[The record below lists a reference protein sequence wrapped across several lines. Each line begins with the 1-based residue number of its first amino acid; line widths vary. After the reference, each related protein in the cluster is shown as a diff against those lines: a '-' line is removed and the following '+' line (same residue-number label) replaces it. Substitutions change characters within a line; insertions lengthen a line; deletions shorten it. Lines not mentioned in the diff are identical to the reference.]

1 MKDDRIFV
9 VPGPDREA
17 RERLAVVPVPGSDA
31 YDAVLLAR
39 SRLDADAFTAVYD
52 QYFPVIH
59 RYVAG
64 RLGSQAADDL
74 AAEAFLVAFRKRERF
89 DPAQGAV
96 RPWLFGI
103 ATNLIA
109 QHRRAEVRRYRAM
122 ARSGPVPAVE
132 SHEGS
137 VVASL
142 SAGGLR
148 PELARALAALSQG
161 ERDVVL
167 LAAFGGLYL
176 PAAGHSDL
184 LFDPHT
190 YQVEGRLT
198 ISTGHYPKAEQVTAK
213 AKGLKLLPAG
223 AVIESMTRTTT
234 LVSGPGRS

>member
-1 MKDDRIFV
+1 MFAG
-9 VPGPDREA
+9 PGPDMEA
-17 RERLAVVPVPGSDA
+17 YERLAAVPVPGSDA

-39 SRLDADAFTAVYD
+39 SRLDADAFTGIYD
-52 QYFPVIH
+52 RYFPVIH
-59 RYVAG
+59 RYFAG

-74 AAEAFLVAFRKRERF
+74 AAEAFLVAFRKRGRF
-89 DPAQGAV
+89 DPEQGGV

-122 ARSGPVPAVE
+122 ARTGPVPAAE

-137 VVASL
+137 VVASV

-167 LAAFGGLYL
+167 LAAFGELTYEEIARALLIADGTVRSRLSRARGKL
-176 PAAGHSDL
+176 RAALDHS
-184 LFDPHT
+184 
-190 YQVEGRLT
+190 
-198 ISTGHYPKAEQVTAK
+198 
-213 AKGLKLLPAG
+213 KGSP
-223 AVIESMTRTTT
+223 R
-234 LVSGPGRS
+234 